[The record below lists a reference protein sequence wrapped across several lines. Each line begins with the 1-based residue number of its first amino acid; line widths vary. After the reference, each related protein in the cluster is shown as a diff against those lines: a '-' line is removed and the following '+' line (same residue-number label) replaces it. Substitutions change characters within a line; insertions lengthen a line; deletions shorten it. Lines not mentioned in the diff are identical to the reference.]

1 MWTESDDPVARH
13 RAEVRDGVLAQ
24 ARRMRW
30 SSARLADERQQRLRE
45 LLTWAADRSPFH
57 AARLAGV
64 DPGRIT
70 EAGLAGLPSMT
81 KDDLMEEFSRITT
94 DPRLTLEAVEDY
106 LEDEARPDYL
116 FDQFRVVSSSGSGGR
131 RGIYVYGWDEWTTLA
146 LLQIRPRLGVV
157 DGSPRPA
164 GAATVSLFGTGGMHM
179 SRALQLLLT
188 DPDDPVVHVPMT
200 LSVPEIVHRLNEIQ
214 PELVMGYPTALDV
227 LVRESE
233 AGRLEIAP
241 RHVEAG
247 GEVLLERTR
256 SAVRD
261 QWGVEIDDCWAMSE
275 GLIAHPCR
283 MGREMHLPD
292 DLVVVE
298 PVDPEGRPV
307 PMGEPAAKILVTSL
321 YNRTQPLIRFEVPD
335 GLTMFDD
342 VCACGSSH
350 RRVADITGR
359 ESIPFHYDN
368 GVVVSANLIGMMFN
382 EDRHV
387 IEHQI
392 CQTERGVSIDL
403 VTDRPDALEQ
413 IRCEARTALEVAG
426 LSDPEVA
433 VHRVDRLQRASSG
446 KLQMFIPLR
455 GPAPG
460 TDGG

>member
-1 MWTESDDPVARH
+1 MSTESDELGARH
-13 RAEVRDGVLAQ
+13 RAAVRDGVLAQ

-30 SSARLADERQQRLRE
+30 SASRLADERQQRLRE
-45 LLTWAADRSPFH
+45 LLTWAVDRSPFH
-57 AARLAGV
+57 AARLAGI
-64 DPGRIT
+64 DTERIT
-70 EAGLAGLPSMT
+70 EAELVEIPSMT
-81 KDDLMEEFSRITT
+81 KDELMAEFSGITT

-106 LEDEARPDYL
+106 LEDESRSDYL

-164 GAATVSLFGTGGMHM
+164 GAATVSLFGTGAMHV

-188 DPDDPVVHVPMT
+188 DPDDPVVHLPMT
-200 LSVPEIVHRLNEIQ
+200 LSVPEIVRRLNEIQ

-233 AGRLEIAP
+233 AGRLRIAP

-256 SAVRD
+256 VAVRN
-261 QWGVEIDDCWAMSE
+261 QWEVEIDDCWAMSE
-275 GLIAHPCR
+275 GLIAHPCHI
-283 MGREMHLPD
+283 GREMHLPD
-292 DLVVVE
+292 DLIIVE
-298 PVDPEGRPV
+298 PVDLEGRPV
-307 PMGEPAAKILVTSL
+307 PMGEPAAKILITNL
-321 YNRTQPLIRFEVPD
+321 FNRTQPLIRFEVPD

-359 ESIPFHYDN
+359 ESIKFHYAND
-368 GVVVSANLIGMMFN
+368 VVVSAKLIELKFN
-382 EDRHV
+382 EDRYI
-387 IEHQI
+387 IEFQI
-392 CQTERGVSIDL
+392 RQTERGASIDV
-403 VTDRPDALEQ
+403 VTDWPDALEQ
-413 IRCEARTALEVAG
+413 IRREAISALEFAG
-426 LSDPEVA
+426 LSDPEVS
-433 VHRVDRLQRASSG
+433 VRRVERLQRASSG

-455 GPAPG
+455 HSSPG